1 MKILIFGGTF
11 NPVHN
16 GHIHMCRA
24 AQDAVCPDLTLIIP
38 TYIPPHKSVE
48 SILVGSDDRMQMCRL
63 AFVNLKNTVVS
74 DIEVTAQQ
82 KSYTVLT
89 LEKLKKI
96 YVDSEIF
103 MLCGADMFLT
113 LKTWYRY
120 DELIKL
126 AIVCVVPRGDKMNEI
141 FDYARAVE
149 NDGGNCMIIN
159 APTVDI
165 SSTEIRRKIASDEDI
180 SELVPNTVDE
190 YIKKHNLFR

>member
-1 MKILIFGGTF
+1 
-11 NPVHN
+11 
-16 GHIHMCRA
+16 
-24 AQDAVCPDLTLIIP
+24 
-38 TYIPPHKSVE
+38 
-48 SILVGSDDRMQMCRL
+48 
-63 AFVNLKNTVVS
+63 
-74 DIEVTAQQ
+74 
-82 KSYTVLT
+82 
-89 LEKLKKI
+89 
-96 YVDSEIF
+96 
-103 MLCGADMFLT
+103 MFLT

>member
-165 SSTEIRRKIASDEDI
+165 SSTEIRSKIASDEDI
-180 SELVPNTVDE
+180 SELVPNIVDE

>member
-24 AQDAVCPDLTLIIP
+24 AQDAVCPDMTLIIP

-63 AFVNLKNTVVS
+63 AFGNLKNTVVS

-96 YVDSEIF
+96 YDDSEIF

-126 AIVCVVPRGDKMNEI
+126 ATVCVVPRGDKMNEI
-141 FDYARAVE
+141 SDYARFVE
-149 NDGGNCMIIN
+149 NDGGNCVIIN